1 MALDIISAS
10 QEVTCTVIQTEYY
23 VFITDESPN
32 VLSLLNRMRTQV
44 NALSD
49 STPSLGDLI
58 N

>member
-10 QEVTCTVIQTEYY
+10 QEVTCTVIQTEYC

-49 STPSLGDLI
+49 LTPSLGDLI